1 MCFDLRLR
9 TAGRGF
15 RRLQAVW
22 RFSRNKEECYQISI
36 FIICATLQLPNYAIM
51 IDYDVFENYSK
62 SFSLK
67 DSNDTFWVNF
77 KH

>member
-1 MCFDLRLR
+1 VICVSEQLSLAFAVCRPF
-9 TAGRGF
+9 G
-15 RRLQAVW
+15 VW